1 MNEDHLLIRVS
12 ESEFEGL
19 LQREKVLSDVKEHLS
34 AWTSLMRDVVNYG
47 TNLIPRC
54 FGSSSRSLADAV
66 VIGILLRQAVAMLDA
81 AEVLLSNGAVHA
93 AKLQMRA
100 LLEVALYIDW
110 ILLSDT
116 EKKANYYY
124 VHNLRRKRLWAE
136 RVQGASAV
144 GQDFIA
150 MMNAIG
156 VPMSQEA
163 ANAAKQG
170 LPEIDRVL
178 AQPMFAQISTDF
190 NNHRR
195 GKNDPSWYVPLGPK
209 NLRVIAKD
217 VRRLAE
223 YVMVYSGASEVMHG
237 SNYEQHLNFGTGRIT
252 FTPIRYLKDF
262 GSVYHFSVT
271 FAFQT
276 YRRILE
282 TYRAGEIPAFNR
294 KYLEKWRRDY
304 MNIPKVTINSVTT
317 TI

>member
-1 MNEDHLLIRVS
+1 VSDEHLLISVP
-12 ESEFEGL
+12 ETEFKGL
-19 LQREKVLSDVKEHLS
+19 LDRDRVISDVNEQLKV
-34 AWTSLMRDVVNYG
+34 WTHLMRDIVNYG

-66 VIGILLRQAVAMLDA
+66 VLGILLRQAVAMLDG

-100 LLEVALYIDW
+100 LLEVSLYIHW

-116 EKKANYYY
+116 EKKADYYY

-136 RVQGASAV
+136 RLQGTSAA

-150 MMNAIG
+150 MMNAVG

-163 ANAAKQG
+163 ADFAKQQTT
-170 LPEIDRVL
+170 EIDRVL
-178 AQPMFAQISTDF
+178 AQPKFAQISVDF
-190 NNHRR
+190 DNYRR
-195 GKNDPSWYVPLGPK
+195 GKGDLSWYVPLGPR

-217 VRRLAE
+217 VSKLAE

-237 SNYEQHLNFGTGRIT
+237 SNYEQHVSFSAGRIS

-262 GSVYHFSVT
+262 GTVYHFSVT
-271 FAFQT
+271 FAFQI

-282 TYRAGEIPAFNR
+282 MYRPGEIAAFNR
-294 KYLEKWRRDY
+294 KYLENWRRHY
-304 MNIPKVTINSVTT
+304 MNIPKVMINSVPT